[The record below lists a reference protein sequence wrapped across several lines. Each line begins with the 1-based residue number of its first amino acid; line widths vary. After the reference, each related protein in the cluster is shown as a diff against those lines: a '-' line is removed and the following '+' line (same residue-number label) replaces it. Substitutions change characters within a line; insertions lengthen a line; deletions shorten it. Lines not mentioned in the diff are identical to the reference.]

1 MFVLDKPFQSSLMF
15 GGKARA
21 YLSGVPEAER
31 IAGVD
36 GVYMIQLECYPVI
49 IFTAVIYEFLY

>member
-1 MFVLDKPFQSSLMF
+1 MF

-21 YLSGVPEAER
+21 YLSGAPEAER

-36 GVYMIQLECYPVI
+36 GVYIIQLECYPVR
-49 IFTAVIYEFLY
+49 IFTAVIYEFL